1 MNSNSKNK
9 KYILDSFALLA
20 YFENEISAD
29 IVKDLLHQALDQKIE
44 LMLCAINLGEIYY
57 ITYREIGK
65 IEGDNCLNII
75 NILPIHIITP
85 DLELILQAAEIKAKY
100 PISYADA
107 FLVALGVKQNA
118 IIVTGDPEFKRVE
131 NIISIK
137 WLKQ

>member
-57 ITYREIGK
+57 IT
-65 IEGDNCLNII
+65 
-75 NILPIHIITP
+75 
-85 DLELILQAAEIKAKY
+85 
-100 PISYADA
+100 
-107 FLVALGVKQNA
+107 
-118 IIVTGDPEFKRVE
+118 
-131 NIISIK
+131 
-137 WLKQ
+137 